1 MQDQQT
7 HDIAEKN
14 GNANS
19 RQQVSETHKEFLQI
33 DKKKDKTYNIKMD
46 RRYEYT
52 MYQKQIQMTN
62 TLGIKEIH

>member
-7 HDIAEKN
+7 HDISEKN

-62 TLGIKEIH
+62 TLGKKEIH